1 MLHRSARPDLSAGGH
16 VCELEAASS
25 RRSAARLL
33 CALFLASA
41 TIDVVLAR
49 ALGTLG
55 ILSGEESSVSLRDPL
70 FLELRRQYESIC
82 TNIAAHIFYWFGQ
95 QLTPVPSLFFGR
107 YEKAVVMSVVPVLVA
122 AYLGRQRGVSHGVA
136 LGTASLL
143 ALMPGYFL
151 FAPLATEYG
160 LECVTGMAAL
170 WLACSQRAGMRWLAA
185 PLASWSALT
194 YGAGLAFLPAVVL
207 QVIASER
214 AHGVGPRAARA
225 LGWLLGFGAPWLVP
239 FAIWKNHPHL
249 LTGGGTISDLPTL
262 WHHLGQLG
270 WESSLRGGSYYYF
283 ASYPALSQ
291 PGIAASALAA
301 ILVLCARREHA
312 PVVVGWSAAVGIYL
326 LSGREI
332 GMRRA
337 VPIVVL
343 SLLAL
348 GLAWP
353 VLRGALSRVRRNV
366 VLVRGAVAVSFA
378 VGAAEYAGSVAHFS
392 SGQWRPPLDF
402 AFRILPGKTMSETF
416 QHLLKHPDQI
426 TDAYEPERTWAGL
439 RFLARKSA
447 RAESSG
453 TRSPDVPWSGSAAP
467 SPDARSR

>member
-1 MLHRSARPDLSAGGH
+1 MRHGTDHSARVSVFTAG
-16 VCELEAASS
+16 AAPAQP
-25 RRSAARLL
+25 SAARLRVAF
-33 CALFLASA
+33 CALYLGSASVDVALAK
-41 TIDVVLAR
+41 

-55 ILSGEESSVSLRDPL
+55 ILSGEETSVSLRDPL
-70 FLELRRQYESIC
+70 FLELRRQYEPIC
-82 TNIAAHIFYWFGQ
+82 TNIAAHIFYWLGQ

-107 YEKAVVMSVVPVLVA
+107 YEKALVMSVVPVLVA
-122 AYLGRQRGVSHGVA
+122 AYLSRQRGVSAGVA
-136 LGTASLL
+136 LGMASLL

-170 WLACSQRAGMRWLAA
+170 WFACSERASMRWLAA
-185 PLASWSALT
+185 PLASWTALT
-194 YGAGLAFLPAVVL
+194 YGAGLAFVPAVVL
-207 QVIASER
+207 QIIASER
-214 AHGVGPRAARA
+214 AHGASPRAGRA
-225 LGWLLGFGAPWLVP
+225 LAWLLGFGAPWLVP

-249 LTGGGTISDLPTL
+249 LVGGGTISDLSTL

-270 WESSLRGGSYYYF
+270 WESSLHGGSYYYF

-291 PGIAASALAA
+291 PVIAAAALAA
-301 ILVLCARREHA
+301 ILVLCARREHG

-332 GMRRA
+332 GMRRG

-343 SLLAL
+343 SLVAL

-353 VLRGALSRVRRNV
+353 VLRSALSRVRRDE
-366 VLVRGAVAVSFA
+366 VLVRGAVVVSFA
-378 VGAAEYAGSVAHFS
+378 IGAAQYAGSVAHFS
-392 SGQWRPPLDF
+392 SGQWQPPLDF
-402 AFRILPGKTMSETF
+402 AFRVLPGKTMSETF
-416 QHLLKHPDQI
+416 QDLLLHPDQI

-447 RAESSG
+447 RAES
-453 TRSPDVPWSGSAAP
+453 TRARIPEQPWSAA
-467 SPDARSR
+467 AR